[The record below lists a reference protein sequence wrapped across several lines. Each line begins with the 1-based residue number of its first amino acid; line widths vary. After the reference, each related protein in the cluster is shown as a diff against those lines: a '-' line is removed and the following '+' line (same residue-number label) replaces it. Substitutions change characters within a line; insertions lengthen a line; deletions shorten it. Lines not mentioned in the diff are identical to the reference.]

1 MKNIRYKVFVLT
13 ALFTLLILGSA
24 NAVELKFNWKL
35 PAHAKVVSTK
45 IEKENRTVG
54 TYELSAKSISDTEIA
69 VEFTNANVVEING
82 QKAADIKLPATT
94 KALLNSIPSYLVSK
108 QTAQVVRVIGFDN
121 MINNILSMFPAGE
134 GKKNVEALYKSPQ
147 ITNLLY
153 AKSADTWNSMVG
165 AWVGQSLTKGEP
177 QSYSYKTPMGN
188 MEIPTVTT
196 YLLEDYVNVPG
207 AVKLSLTSEQ
217 QIPAEFVFNMVSSML
232 AKAPNGA
239 AEIQKMIAA
248 VDAGEVSGTKFIR
261 LTSVQIQ
268 NTLTPIEVLKEEVT
282 KIKVKGEES
291 KVQKSISHLKFEWAK

>member
-45 IEKENRTVG
+45 IEKENKTVG

-239 AEIQKMIAA
+239 AEIQKMRAA